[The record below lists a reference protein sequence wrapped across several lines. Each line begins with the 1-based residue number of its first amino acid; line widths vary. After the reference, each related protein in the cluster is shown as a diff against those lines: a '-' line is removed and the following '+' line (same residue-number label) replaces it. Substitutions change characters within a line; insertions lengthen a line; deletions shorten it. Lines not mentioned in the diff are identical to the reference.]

1 MNKNS
6 SLIIRFEI
14 LLCLS
19 GYIPNVFGNLEKRV
33 PDVLS
38 DVAPKGGQVF
48 VASVFSE
55 VENIYK
61 LTLNLHSVCLL
72 CGNHVQEASVT
83 HLHDVITWDAQIRYL
98 LL

>member
-14 LLCLS
+14 LLRLS
-19 GYIPNVFGNLEKRV
+19 GYIPKVFGNLEKRV

-38 DVAPKGGQVF
+38 DVAAKGGQDF

-61 LTLNLHSVCLL
+61 LTLNLHRVC
-72 CGNHVQEASVT
+72 
-83 HLHDVITWDAQIRYL
+83 
-98 LL
+98 